1 MVIRFFTGCGGSYL
15 IGTPLRLFPGDMLYA
30 DGYDT
35 LTRLPIG
42 QDGYVVTSDGSFPS
56 WQPSSGDGVLKLTTA
71 ERIALGTPDDGTL
84 VFDLD
89 LGKLMSYFSGSW
101 SEV

>member
-1 MVIRFFTGCGGSYL
+1 MVIRFYTGCCDGGFA
-15 IGTPLRLFPGDMLYA
+15 LRVVPGDMLYA
-30 DGYDT
+30 DGYDA

-42 QDGYVVTSDGSFPS
+42 PDGYVVTSDGTFPS

-71 ERIALGTPDDGTL
+71 ERIALGSPDDGTL

-89 LGKLMSYFSGSW
+89 LGKLMFYYMGSW
-101 SEV
+101 AEV